1 MGKII
6 LKLVGYPVSD
16 YDIDVEENNFKVSD
30 LISFLI
36 EKGMSFQE
44 LREIKF
50 IHAGKNIE
58 EDITKVYILDKDE
71 NFTIY
76 LYTNNIDIKK
86 ELAKN
91 LFDSNDDEEIEAPKK
106 EPLPDKKEEHI
117 ELTKINMDTIKL
129 FQEPDFVYLLNI
141 CINKPEYF
149 NKIASYISHGN
160 ITNEIKMIEIN
171 DFKYNEEYDNIIH
184 ILQSINYN
192 KIDENYIKNIINHF
206 EGNINLTIRYIISH

>member
-58 EDITKVYILDKDE
+58 EDITKVYILDEDE

-76 LYTNNIDIKK
+76 LYTNNMDIKK

-91 LFDSNDDEEIEAPKK
+91 LFESNDDEEVEAPKK

-129 FQEPDFVYLLNI
+129 FQEPDFIHLLNI

-160 ITNEIKMIEIN
+160 ITSEIKMIEIN

-206 EGNINLTIRYIISH
+206 DGNINLTIRYIISH